1 MSSAVPSFGAGPG
14 SAVELELAVALTL
27 AFAVTS
33 GFHDAADA
41 IATLVATRAASPA
54 QAIVLAS
61 LFNVLGAVVFGTA
74 VASAVASIVDVSGP
88 AAIAVVGSAV
98 TAALLWNVVTWW
110 FGLPVS
116 SGHALVGGLIG
127 GALAVDG
134 VDAVRWGGIESGH
147 PVGVAG
153 ALIALAVAPVAG
165 FLLGLLCGRLV
176 RRALVRATARV
187 SEPVRGAQWAL
198 AAALGFGHGSND
210 AQKLMGVVAVLL
222 VAGGYQESFAVP
234 VWVKFACGGALTV
247 GTAFGGWRIV
257 RTIGSGIFRLR
268 PLDALAS
275 QAGAST
281 ILLTASAVGAPV
293 STTHVVTSAV
303 VGAGGGRRRWRH
315 VRWQVVESIGAG
327 WLLTLPVTAA
337 LGAAAAVIWER
348 LA

>member
-1 MSSAVPSFGAGPG
+1 VL
-14 SAVELELAVALTL
+14 ELELAVALTL
-27 AFAVTS
+27 VFALTA

-41 IATLVATRAASPA
+41 IATLVATRAARPG

-61 LFNVLGAVVFGTA
+61 VFNVLGAVGFGTA
-74 VASAVASIVDVSGP
+74 VASAVASVVDVSGS

-98 TAALLWNVVTWW
+98 SAALLWNVITWRL
-110 FGLPVS
+110 GLPVS

-153 ALIALAVAPVAG
+153 VLAALAVAPLAG
-165 FLLGLLCGRLV
+165 FLLGLACDRLV
-176 RRALVRATARV
+176 RRSLARATNRV
-187 SEPVRGAQWAL
+187 SGPLRGTQWAL
-198 AAALGFGHGSND
+198 AAAVGFGHGSND

-222 VAGGYQESFAVP
+222 IAGGYQQDFAVP
-234 VWVKFACGGALTV
+234 LWVKVACGGALTL
-247 GTAFGGWRIV
+247 GTALGGWRIV

-268 PLDALAS
+268 PIDGVAS
-275 QAGAST
+275 QAGAGAV
-281 ILLTASAVGAPV
+281 LLTASAVGAPV

-315 VRWQVVESIGAG
+315 VRWKVVESIGAG

-337 LGAAAAVIWER
+337 LAAATAVLWEG
-348 LA
+348 AS